1 MENYQHAL
9 FFEAKD
15 ISDGTLKLIKQHF
28 QIRRKSGGGE
38 CEVQKVGDSIYKIC
52 FRKKEAQER
61 VLSQKDHFILLPGQ
75 EEICVSL
82 SRDHV
87 AESNKQPKASDQQT
101 HASAKNVEK
110 VFKLEPYLLH
120 YFSECTKATSDL
132 EQRLSLLSST
142 FQIHTETEE
151 IVVVRDQAAQDSCP
165 LKKWEFSVEQVLEE
179 LQNQYTIHFE
189 VETDRLVILQE
200 NSFLF
205 NENLKIYN
213 EDEAC
218 LAVVVGESNQVE
230 NILKFVDTLQAKQQV
245 QTECAI
251 SEKQF
256 ALVREQFEQIRKSSF
271 SAITIK
277 QKSPG
282 ILTLKGPEKDVHAG
296 EKELLKLARGVK
308 EKRILLHHTLMTFL
322 ASSDGIQH
330 FQNRFQQCLRSPVML
345 ETTGSDLLLLS
356 LSDGALQEAA
366 AAMQRELCFETVT
379 LEQTDKQ
386 SSGFNT
392 LKKALSEAVQ
402 QANRGGVKVELS
414 YQRSSISDP
423 RINVQLVGY
432 TTEVCRLKNILL
444 EYKQN
449 HENTHHCLPLPMTEM
464 VKHFFEILSLVGVKK
479 STVEINPTCTPSPC
493 VHLTGP
499 RCEVECLKESLES
512 ALKTLFT
519 KRFVVNGPGVQPF
532 FQGEGME
539 TVKLSQTSF
548 MVRILPIDEGQK
560 GSKVSKDT
568 SFTSL
573 QNLPNTASIQPMQ
586 TNYSEKVIHIKLVI
600 GGLEEQQADVFVAPM
615 IKMNLTS
622 TMVGSCLLQKAGQQ
636 LQSNFNSAKGQRTL
650 TPGDVLEVDGTP
662 TLGCSKI
669 FFMEC
674 VPKGGIN
681 YNSGQALQSGLGQVL
696 ALCEQHS
703 WDSVAL
709 PIIGPGLA
717 LSIPVKD
724 AIKILTDEIEKF
736 LYGSTGSLHTIFI
749 PIMPRYTHSEEM
761 FQTVCNT
768 LSAKMV
774 DNTGQAL
781 FHSLTTDLDEV
792 VMTVDGIQL
801 HLVFGDI
808 TNETT
813 DAIVNTTDFKDFQTG
828 VCKDILTKA
837 GSQVQANLTGV
848 QVQRGQIFTTQPGGF
863 PCKLIIHVCGQRDA
877 SVIKTLAKDIVVH
890 CEGGSY
896 QSVAIPAIC
905 AGKGGLDPSV
915 VAKSI
920 LEGVKD
926 AVQGANFRYLKT
938 VRIILL
944 KIHVFLEF
952 KAMAQQIFSINTQ
965 LTAPST
971 LVAFHA
977 STRGPPTTGASV
989 SMRERQSQSLPPSLN
1004 LSSLVMSLPVTQSTA
1019 SFLVIGFTDDD
1030 VSHACRQLKRAYDNQ
1045 CSTQSFSSEDV
1056 GCLTDD
1062 EVDQLRSKLNSLH
1075 LQMQQSNA
1083 DNWVVSGLKDGVNEF
1098 TNELVR
1104 LIQSALRRQVR
1115 ERDQEN
1121 LFTKVTWCILGKHG
1135 VWQKVAKE
1143 INLKLEMG
1151 DVKEGIVDAQGVKWT
1166 VNLRKMVGTACG
1178 TGQVTKLKRLENLPD
1193 FSLPIYWDNMS
1204 QSEVPKEINLDQSSE
1219 EYKRVKTDF
1228 KKTAQKTVLKISRI
1242 QNVHLRRL
1250 YEARKKELE
1259 IRNGSIV
1266 RSGEKILYHGTTETA
1281 CKSIINSNFNRN
1293 FAGQNATLYGI
1304 GTYFAV
1310 NASYSAQPVY
1320 AAPATNGT
1328 QLMFVA
1334 RVLTG
1339 YYDQGQKDM
1348 RTPPIRLTPDH
1359 PFDSV
1364 VDNMQNPTMFVV
1376 FHDCQAYPDYL
1387 ITFK

>member
-9 FFEAKD
+9 FFEAKNL
-15 ISDGTLKLIKQHF
+15 SDASLKQIKLHF

-52 FRKKEAQER
+52 FRKKE
-61 VLSQKDHFILLPGQ
+61 GQ

-82 SRDHV
+82 SRDNV

-110 VFKLEPYLLH
+110 VFKLEHYLLR
-120 YFSECTKATSDL
+120 YLIECTKVSSDL

-142 FQIHTETEE
+142 FQIHTDSEE
-151 IVVVRDQAAQDSCP
+151 IVVVRDQTAQDNCP

-179 LQNQYTIHFE
+179 LQNRYTIYFE
-189 VETDRLVILQE
+189 VETDRLAILQE

-205 NENLKIYN
+205 NETLKIYH
-213 EDEAC
+213 EEEAC
-218 LAVVVGESNQVE
+218 LAVVVGERDQVE
-230 NILKFVDTLQAKQQV
+230 KILKFVDALQAKQQV

-256 ALVREQFEQIRKSSF
+256 ALVREPFEEIRKSNF
-271 SAITIK
+271 PAIMIK
-277 QKSPG
+277 QERPG
-282 ILTLKGPEKDVHAG
+282 ILTLEGPEKEVHAG
-296 EKELLKLARGVK
+296 KKDLLNLARGVK
-308 EKRILLHHTLMTFL
+308 EKRILLHHKQINFL
-322 ASSDGIQH
+322 ASSDGVQH
-330 FQNRFQQCLRSPVML
+330 FQNRFQQSLRSPVML
-345 ETTGSDLLLLS
+345 ETAGSDLLLLS

-366 AAMQRELCFETVT
+366 AAMQTELCFETVS

-386 SSGFNT
+386 SSGFTT
-392 LKKALSEAVQ
+392 LKEALSEAVQ

-423 RINVQLVGY
+423 RIDAQLVGY
-432 TTEVCRLKNILL
+432 TTEVRRLKNILL

-464 VKHFFEILSLVGVKK
+464 VKHFSEILSLVGVKK

-499 RCEVECLKESLES
+499 RCEVECLKENLES
-512 ALKTLFT
+512 GLQKLFT

-539 TVKLSQTSF
+539 TLKLAQASF
-548 MVRILPIDEGQK
+548 MVRILPIDEEQEG
-560 GSKVSKDT
+560 GKVTKDT

-573 QNLPNTASIQPMQ
+573 QNLPNTASIPQPTQ
-586 TNYSEKVIHIKLVI
+586 TNYSDKAIHIKLVI

-615 IKMNLTS
+615 VQMNLTS

-650 TPGDVLEVDGTP
+650 RPGDVLEVDGTP

-674 VPKGGIN
+674 VPKGGKK
-681 YNSGQALQSGLGQVL
+681 YNSGQALQSGLCQVL

-703 WDSVAL
+703 WGSVAL
-709 PIIGPGLA
+709 PIIGPGLV

-736 LYGSTGSLHTIFI
+736 LYGSTGSLHTICI

-768 LSAKMV
+768 LNAKMV

-792 VMTVDGIQL
+792 IMAVDGIQL

-863 PCKLIIHVCGQRDA
+863 PCKLIIHVCGERDP

-890 CEGGSY
+890 CEGRSY
-896 QSVAIPAIC
+896 KSVAIPAIC

-926 AVQGANFRYLKT
+926 AVQGAYFHYLKT

-944 KIHVFLEF
+944 KINVFLEF
-952 KAMAQQIFSINTQ
+952 KAMAQQIFSVNTQ
-965 LTAPST
+965 LTAPAPH
-971 LVAFHA
+971 VAFHA
-977 STRGPPTTGASV
+977 TTRGHSALTTGASV
-989 SMRERQSQSLPPSLN
+989 SIRERQSQSLPSSLN
-1004 LSSLVMSLPVTQSTA
+1004 FSSIVTSLPVTQSTA
-1019 SFLVIGFTDDD
+1019 AFLVIGFTNDD
-1030 VSHACRQLKRAYDNQ
+1030 VSHACRELKRAYDNQ
-1045 CSTQSFSSEDV
+1045 CSTHSFSSEDF

-1062 EVDQLRSKLNSLH
+1062 EVDQLCSKLNSLH

-1083 DNWVVSGLKDGVNEF
+1083 DNWVVSGLKDGVNEV
-1098 TNELVR
+1098 VR

-1143 INLKLEMG
+1143 MNLKLERQ

-1166 VNLRKMVGTACG
+1166 VNLRNMVATACG
-1178 TGQVTKLKRLENLPD
+1178 TGQVTKLKRLENPPD

-1204 QSEVPKEINLDQSSE
+1204 QSEVTKVINLDQSSK
-1219 EYKRVKTDF
+1219 EYERVKMDF
-1228 KKTAQKTVLKISRI
+1228 KKTVKKTVLKIKRI

-1259 IRNGSIV
+1259 IRNGPMV
-1266 RSGEKILYHGTTETA
+1266 RSGEKILYHGTTEAA

-1293 FAGQNATLYGI
+1293 FAGQNATLFGV

-1310 NASYSAQPVY
+1310 NASYSANPVY
-1320 AAPATNGT
+1320 AVPATDGA

-1348 RTPPIRLTPDH
+1348 RTPPIRLLPNH